1 MDPPNQKPL
10 EIHFVTTT
18 DSPEFTHL
26 TRSLTQ
32 TSLVGLDAEWKPVRT
47 HQNSF
52 PTVSLLQIACQ
63 LGDDEVVFLLDLIS
77 LPLSSIW
84 EPLREMLVS
93 ADILKL
99 GFRFKQDLVYLSS
112 TFCEQGCNPGFDKV
126 WIHIE
131 NWLDVIVRYNNQLH
145 WLVKLEFLIELV
157 VERNRWLHW
166 RDSTMLM

>member
-10 EIHFVTTT
+10 EIHLVTTT

-47 HQNSF
+47 HQTSF

-63 LGDDEVVFLLDLIS
+63 LDNESVVFLLDLIS
-77 LPLSSIW
+77 LPLSSLW
-84 EPLREMLVS
+84 ESLKEMLVS
-93 ADILKL
+93 PHILKL

-112 TFCEQGCNPGFDKV
+112 TFCSQGCNPGFDKV
-126 WIHIE
+126 RIQFNSIHFFCFVFSRENAFLDFLFVMIYGYGELWIG
-131 NWLDVIVRYNNQLH
+131 
-145 WLVKLEFLIELV
+145 
-157 VERNRWLHW
+157 
-166 RDSTMLM
+166 